1 MTYLRP
7 GDPKRR
13 LRGLKISIVILAL
26 LFGGR
31 LVDLQI
37 LQAEAIN
44 AKSYSNRAVSRV
56 LPSLRGDITDGTGAV
71 LAHTVFKYDINAAPD
86 IVAPFTRKV
95 NGQEVLISVEQAA
108 TELAA
113 LVGKTQPEVL
123 AKLIGTGKYSQV
135 AKAVEASVYRQI
147 RALDIPWLFYDPR
160 PARIYP
166 NGAVAGGILGF
177 LDPDGKPLEGIEVAQ
192 NACLAGK
199 DGEETFEK
207 GVDGIK
213 IPSSAITTK
222 AAVPGKK
229 IQLTINADLQYYAQQ
244 ILTANVAKLR
254 ADWGTAVVIEV
265 KTGKILVAAD
275 APSYDPNE
283 PSKSSVDNRGSRV
296 FRTSFEPGSTM
307 KMVTA
312 ATAIDDG
319 KVTAVSR
326 FVAPF
331 GMTIPHSNGYRVTD
345 SHVHGDDKL
354 TVAGVLR
361 DSSNTGAMQVG
372 NTVPW
377 QDRYT
382 YMQRFGVG
390 SKPGSGFPGESA
402 GLLNTKTTW
411 SNDVVK
417 RYVST
422 FGQGVSVTPL
432 QSAMMYQ
439 AVANKGVRL
448 QPQLIEGCIDGSGNW
463 TKVTKDKAPVRVVS
477 EASASSTLDILEK
490 VVEEGGIGK
499 HAAVPG
505 YRVGGKTGTAQI
517 IDPNTGRYGNLHAI
531 SFIGVAPIDDPQFVV
546 AVTAYKSR
554 TVSNSLG
561 ATPIFKA
568 IMSQVL
574 RTYRV
579 PPSTTKSAN
588 LPTEWK

>member
-1 MTYLRP
+1 MTYLTP

-13 LRGLKISIVILAL
+13 IRKIQVFVVVVAII
-26 LFGGR
+26 FGIR

-37 LQAEAIN
+37 VEADAIN
-44 AKSYSNRAVSRV
+44 AKSYANRAVSRV
-56 LPSLRGDITDGTGAV
+56 LPSLRGQIVDDEGKV
-71 LAHTVFKYDINAAPD
+71 LARTDFKYDINAAPD
-86 IVAPFTRKV
+86 IVAPFSRKV
-95 NGQEVLISVEQAA
+95 NGQEVLVSKEQAA
-108 TELAA
+108 GEIAA
-113 LVGKTQPEVL
+113 LTGQTPAEVL
-123 AKLIGTGKYSQV
+123 VKISGTGKYSQV
-135 AKAVEASVYRQI
+135 AKAVDASVYRQI
-147 RALDIPWLFYDPR
+147 KKLDIPWLFYDPR
-160 PARIYP
+160 PARTYP
-166 NGAVAGGILGF
+166 SGAVAGGILGF
-177 LDPDGKPLEGIEVAQ
+177 LDPDGLPLEGIELAQ

-229 IQLTINADLQYYAQQ
+229 IVLTINADLQYFAQQ
-244 ILTANVAKLR
+244 VLTANVAKLQ

-265 KTGKILVAAD
+265 KTGKILAAAD

-283 PSKSSVDNRGSRV
+283 PGKSSVENRGSRV

-312 ATAIDDG
+312 ATAIDQG
-319 KVTAVSR
+319 KVTPETH
-326 FVAPF
+326 FIAPF
-331 GMTIPHSNGYRVTD
+331 AMTIPHSNGYRVSD
-345 SHVHGDDKL
+345 SHVHGNDKL

-361 DSSNTGAMQVG
+361 DSSNTGAMQIG
-372 NTVPW
+372 NLVPW
-377 QDRYT
+377 QVRRS
-382 YMQRFGVG
+382 YMEKFGVG
-390 SKPGSGFPGESA
+390 SMLGSGFPGESA

-411 SNDVVK
+411 ANDVIK

-439 AVANKGVRL
+439 AVANKGIRL
-448 QPQLIEGCIDGSGNW
+448 QPKLIEGCVDASGNM
-463 TKVTKDKAPVRVVS
+463 TKVTKDKAPVRVVT
-477 EASASSTLDILEK
+477 EATAKSTLDILEK

-517 IDPNTGRYGNLHAI
+517 TDPNTGRYGNLHAI
-531 SFIGVAPIDDPQFVV
+531 SFIGVAPIEDPQYVV

-579 PPSTTKSAN
+579 APSTTKSAN
-588 LPTEWK
+588 IKTTW

>member
-13 LRGLKISIVILAL
+13 LRTLKISVILLAL
-26 LFGGR
+26 VFGGR

-71 LAHTVFKYDINAAPD
+71 LAHTVFKYDVNAAPD
-86 IVAPFTRKV
+86 IVAPFTRTV
-95 NGQEVLISVEQAA
+95 NGQKVLISVEQAA

-113 LVGKTQPEVL
+113 LVGQTQPEVL

-147 RALDIPWLFYDPR
+147 KELEIPWLFYDPR

-192 NACLAGK
+192 DACLAGK
-199 DGEETFEK
+199 DGEETYEK

-222 AAVPGKK
+222 AAIPGKTIK
-229 IQLTINADLQYYAQQ
+229 LTINADLQYFAQQ

-265 KTGKILVAAD
+265 KTGKVLVAAD

-283 PSKSSVDNRGSRV
+283 PSKSSVENRGSRV
-296 FRTSFEPGSTM
+296 FRSAFEPGSTM

-312 ATAIDDG
+312 AISMDQG
-319 KVTAVSR
+319 KATPESR
-326 FVAPF
+326 FVAPY
-331 GMTIPHSNGYRVTD
+331 GMTIPRTGYRVTD
-345 SHVHGDDKL
+345 SHMHPDEKL
-354 TVAGVLR
+354 TVAGILR
-361 DSSNTGAMQVG
+361 ESSNTGAMMVG
-372 NTVPW
+372 NLVPW
-377 QDRYT
+377 QTRYS
-382 YMQRFGVG
+382 YLKKFGIG
-390 SKPGSGFPGESA
+390 TKPGTGFPGESA
-402 GLLNTKTTW
+402 GLLNSTTVW
-411 SNDVVK
+411 ENDRIK
-417 RYVST
+417 RYVSN
-422 FGQGVSVTPL
+422 FGQGISVSPI

-439 AVANKGVRL
+439 AVANQGVRL
-448 QPQLIEGCIDGSGNW
+448 QPQLIEGCVDASGKV

-477 EASASSTLDILEK
+477 AATAQSTLDILEK
-490 VVEEGGIGK
+490 VVEQGGIGK
-499 HAAVPG
+499 TAAVPG

-517 IDPNTGRYGNLHAI
+517 ADPNTGRYGNLFAI

-588 LPTEWK
+588 IATEWK

>member
-1 MTYLRP
+1 MTYLTP
-7 GDPKRR
+7 GDPRR
-13 LRGLKISIVILAL
+13 RIRKIQAFVVIVAII
-26 LFGGR
+26 FGIR

-37 LQAEAIN
+37 VEADAIN
-44 AKSYSNRAVSRV
+44 AKSYANRAVSRV
-56 LPSLRGDITDGTGAV
+56 LPSLRGQIVDDEGKV
-71 LAHTVFKYDINAAPD
+71 LARTDFKYDINAAPD
-86 IVAPFTRKV
+86 IVAPFNRKV
-95 NGQEVLISVEQAA
+95 NGQEVLVSKEQAA
-108 TELAA
+108 GEIAA
-113 LVGKTQPEVL
+113 LTGQTPADVL
-123 AKLIGTGKYSQV
+123 MKISGTGKYSQV
-135 AKAVEASVYRQI
+135 AKAVDASIYRQI
-147 RALDIPWLFYDPR
+147 KKLDIPWLFYDPR
-160 PARIYP
+160 PARTYP
-166 NGAVAGGILGF
+166 SGAVAGGILGF
-177 LDPDGKPLEGIEVAQ
+177 LDPDGLPLEGIELAQ

-229 IQLTINADLQYYAQQ
+229 IVLTINADLQYFAQQ
-244 ILTANVAKLR
+244 VLTANVAKLQ

-283 PSKSSVDNRGSRV
+283 PSKSSVENRGSRV

-312 ATAIDDG
+312 ATAIDQG
-319 KVTAVSR
+319 KVTPETH
-326 FVAPF
+326 FIAPF
-331 GMTIPHSNGYRVTD
+331 AMTIPHSNGYRVSD
-345 SHVHGDDKL
+345 SHVHGNDKL

-361 DSSNTGAMQVG
+361 DSSNTGAMQIG
-372 NTVPW
+372 NLVPW
-377 QDRYT
+377 QVRRS
-382 YMQRFGVG
+382 YMEKFGVG
-390 SKPGSGFPGESA
+390 SMPGSGFPGESA
-402 GLLNTKTTW
+402 GLLNTKNTW
-411 SNDVVK
+411 ANDVIK

-439 AVANKGVRL
+439 AVANKGIRL
-448 QPQLIEGCIDGSGNW
+448 QPKLIEGCVDASGNM
-463 TKVTKDKAPVRVVS
+463 TKVTKDKAPVRVVT
-477 EASASSTLDILEK
+477 EATAKSTLDILEK

-517 IDPNTGRYGNLHAI
+517 TDPNTGRYGNLHAI
-531 SFIGVAPIDDPQFVV
+531 SFIGVAPIEDPQYVV

-579 PPSTTKSAN
+579 APSTTKSAN
-588 LPTEWK
+588 IKTQW

>member
-1 MTYLRP
+1 MTYLTP
-7 GDPKRR
+7 GDPRR
-13 LRGLKISIVILAL
+13 RIRKIQAFVVIVAII
-26 LFGGR
+26 FGIR

-37 LQAEAIN
+37 VEADAIN
-44 AKSYSNRAVSRV
+44 AKSYANRAVSRV
-56 LPSLRGDITDGTGAV
+56 LPSLRGQIVDDEGKV
-71 LAHTVFKYDINAAPD
+71 LARTDFKYDINAAPD
-86 IVAPFTRKV
+86 IVAPFNRKV
-95 NGQEVLISVEQAA
+95 NGQEVLVSKEQAA
-108 TELAA
+108 GEIAA
-113 LVGKTQPEVL
+113 LTGQTPADVL
-123 AKLIGTGKYSQV
+123 MKISGTGKYSQV
-135 AKAVEASVYRQI
+135 AKAVDASIYRQI
-147 RALDIPWLFYDPR
+147 KKLDIPWLFYDPR
-160 PARIYP
+160 PARTYP
-166 NGAVAGGILGF
+166 SGAVAGGILGF
-177 LDPDGKPLEGIEVAQ
+177 LDPDGLPLEGIELAQ

-229 IQLTINADLQYYAQQ
+229 IVLTINADLQYFAQQ
-244 ILTANVAKLR
+244 VLTANVAKLQ

-283 PSKSSVDNRGSRV
+283 PSKSSVENRGSRV

-312 ATAIDDG
+312 ATAIDQG
-319 KVTAVSR
+319 KVTPETH
-326 FVAPF
+326 FIAPF
-331 GMTIPHSNGYRVTD
+331 AMTIPHSNGYRVSD
-345 SHVHGDDKL
+345 SHVHGNDKL

-361 DSSNTGAMQVG
+361 DSSNTGAMQIG
-372 NTVPW
+372 NLVPW
-377 QDRYT
+377 QVRRS
-382 YMQRFGVG
+382 YMEKFGVG
-390 SKPGSGFPGESA
+390 SMLGSGFPGESA

-411 SNDVVK
+411 ANDVIK

-439 AVANKGVRL
+439 AVANKGIRL
-448 QPQLIEGCIDGSGNW
+448 QPKLIEGCVDASGNM
-463 TKVTKDKAPVRVVS
+463 TKVTKDKAPVRVVT
-477 EASASSTLDILEK
+477 EATAKSTLDILEK

-517 IDPNTGRYGNLHAI
+517 TDPNTGRYGNLHAI
-531 SFIGVAPIDDPQFVV
+531 SFIGVAPIEDPQYVV

-579 PPSTTKSAN
+579 APSTTKSAN
-588 LPTEWK
+588 IKTTW

>member
-1 MTYLRP
+1 MTYLTP

-13 LRGLKISIVILAL
+13 VRAIQAFVVIVAVV
-26 LFGGR
+26 FGVR

-37 LQAEAIN
+37 VEADAIN
-44 AKSYSNRAVSRV
+44 AKSYANRAVSRV
-56 LPSLRGDITDGTGAV
+56 LPSLRGDIVDGTGSV
-71 LAHTVFKYDINAAPD
+71 LAQTVFKYDVNAAPD
-86 IVAPFTRKV
+86 IVKPFNRKV
-95 NGQEVLISVEQAA
+95 NGQDTTISVEQAA
-108 TELAA
+108 TEIAA
-113 LVGKTQPEVL
+113 LTGQLQPEVL

-135 AKAVEASVYRQI
+135 AKAVDAAVYR
-147 RALDIPWLFYDPR
+147 RVKKLDIPWLFFDPR
-160 PARIYP
+160 PSRVYP

-177 LDPDGKPLEGIEVAQ
+177 LDPDGLPLEGIELAQ
-192 NACLAGK
+192 NSCLAGK

-229 IQLTINADLQYYAQQ
+229 IVLTINADLQYFAQQ
-244 ILTANVAKLR
+244 ILTSNVAKLQ

-275 APSYDPNE
+275 APSYDPNV
-283 PSKSSVDNRGSRV
+283 PGKSSVDVRGSRV

-312 ATAIDDG
+312 ATAIDQG
-319 KVTAVSR
+319 KVTPESH
-326 FVAPF
+326 FIAPF
-331 GMTIPHSNGYRVTD
+331 SMLIPHSNGYRVSD
-345 SHVHGDDKL
+345 SHVHGNDKL

-361 DSSNTGAMQVG
+361 DSSNTGAMQIG

-377 QDRYT
+377 QVRRS
-382 YMQRFGVG
+382 YMEKFGVG

-402 GLLNTKTTW
+402 GLLNTSTTW
-411 SNDVVK
+411 ANDVIK
-417 RYVST
+417 RSVST

-448 QPQLIEGCIDGSGNW
+448 QPQLIEGCVDSSGSL
-463 TKVTKDKAPVRVVS
+463 TKVTKDKAPVRVVT
-477 EASASSTLDILEK
+477 EATAKSTLDILEK
-490 VVEEGGIGK
+490 VVEEGGIGR

-517 IDPNTGRYGNLHAI
+517 TDPNTGRYGNLHAI
-531 SFIGVAPIDDPQFVV
+531 SFIGVAPIDDPQYVV

-588 LPTEWK
+588 IKTTW

>member
-7 GDPKRR
+7 GDPKSRFR
-13 LRGLKISIVILAL
+13 ALKIIVVALAL
-26 LFGGR
+26 VFGGR

-37 LQAEAIN
+37 VQAEAIN
-44 AKSYSNRAVSRV
+44 AKSYANRAVSRV

-95 NGQEVLISVEQAA
+95 NGQDVLITVEQAA

-113 LVGKTQPEVL
+113 LVGQTQPEVL
-123 AKLIGTGKYSQV
+123 SKLTGTGKYSQV

-147 RALDIPWLFYDPR
+147 KELDVPWLFYDPR

-192 NACLAGK
+192 DACLAGK

-222 AAVPGKK
+222 AAIPGKTIK
-229 IQLTINADLQYYAQQ
+229 LTIDADLQYFAQQ

-265 KTGKILVAAD
+265 KTGRVLVAAD

-296 FRTSFEPGSTM
+296 FRSAFEPGSTM

-312 ATAIDDG
+312 AIAMDQG
-319 KVTAVSR
+319 KVTPESQ
-326 FVAPF
+326 FIAPY
-331 GMTIPHSNGYRVTD
+331 GMTIPHSGYKVTD
-345 SHVHGDDKL
+345 SHMHKDDKL

-377 QDRYT
+377 QTRYT
-382 YMQRFGVG
+382 YLQRFGIG
-390 SKPGSGFPGESA
+390 AKPGSGFPGESA

-411 SNDVVK
+411 SNDVIK

-422 FGQGVSVTPL
+422 FGQGISVSPV

-439 AVANKGVRL
+439 AIANQGVRL
-448 QPQLIEGCIDGSGNW
+448 QPQLIEGCVDANGKV
-463 TKVTKDKAPVRVVS
+463 TKVTKEKSPVRVVTA
-477 EASASSTLDILEK
+477 ETAKSTLDILEK
-490 VVEEGGIGK
+490 VVEQGGIGK
-499 HAAVPG
+499 TAAVPG

-517 IDPNTGRYGNLHAI
+517 ADPNTGRYGNLFAI

-588 LPTEWK
+588 IATEWK

>member
-1 MTYLRP
+1 MTYLTP
-7 GDPKRR
+7 GDPRR
-13 LRGLKISIVILAL
+13 RIRKIQAFVVIIAII
-26 LFGGR
+26 FGIR

-37 LQAEAIN
+37 VEADAIN
-44 AKSYSNRAVSRV
+44 AKSYANRAVSRV
-56 LPSLRGDITDGTGAV
+56 LPSLRGQIVDDEGKV
-71 LAHTVFKYDINAAPD
+71 LARTDFKYDINAAPD
-86 IVAPFTRKV
+86 IVAPFNRKV
-95 NGQEVLISVEQAA
+95 NGQEVLVSKEQAA
-108 TELAA
+108 GEIAA
-113 LVGKTQPEVL
+113 LTGQTPADVL
-123 AKLIGTGKYSQV
+123 MKISGTGKYSQV
-135 AKAVEASVYRQI
+135 AKAVDASIYRQI
-147 RALDIPWLFYDPR
+147 KKLDIPWLFYDPR
-160 PARIYP
+160 PSRTYP
-166 NGAVAGGILGF
+166 SGAVAGGILGF
-177 LDPDGKPLEGIEVAQ
+177 LDPDGLPLEGIELAQ

-229 IQLTINADLQYYAQQ
+229 IVLTINADLQYFAQQ
-244 ILTANVAKLR
+244 VLTANVAKLQ

-265 KTGKILVAAD
+265 KTGKILAAAD

-283 PSKSSVDNRGSRV
+283 PGKSSVENRGSRV

-312 ATAIDDG
+312 ATAIDQG
-319 KVTAVSR
+319 KVTPETH
-326 FVAPF
+326 FIAPF
-331 GMTIPHSNGYRVTD
+331 AMTIPHSNGYRVSD
-345 SHVHGDDKL
+345 SHVHGNDKL

-361 DSSNTGAMQVG
+361 DSSNTGAMQIG
-372 NTVPW
+372 NLVPW
-377 QDRYT
+377 QVRRS
-382 YMQRFGVG
+382 YMEKFGVG
-390 SKPGSGFPGESA
+390 TMPGSGFPGESA
-402 GLLNTKTTW
+402 GLLNTKNTW
-411 SNDVVK
+411 ANDVIK

-439 AVANKGVRL
+439 AVANKGIRL
-448 QPQLIEGCIDGSGNW
+448 QPKLIEGCVDASGNM
-463 TKVTKDKAPVRVVS
+463 TKVTKDKAPVRVVT
-477 EASASSTLDILEK
+477 EATAKSTLDILEK

-517 IDPNTGRYGNLHAI
+517 TDPNTGRYGNLHAI
-531 SFIGVAPIDDPQFVV
+531 SFIGVAPIEDPQYVV

-579 PPSTTKSAN
+579 APSTTKSAN
-588 LPTEWK
+588 IKTQW

>member
-1 MTYLRP
+1 MAHLRP

-13 LRGLKISIVILAL
+13 LRAFKIFIVALAL
-26 LFGGR
+26 VFGGR

-37 LQAEAIN
+37 VQAEAIN

-71 LAHTVFKYDINAAPD
+71 LAHTVFKYDINAAPH
-86 IVAPFTRKV
+86 IVAPFNREV
-95 NGQEVLISVEQAA
+95 NGQKVLISVEQAA

-113 LVGKTQPEVL
+113 LVGQTQPEVF
-123 AKLIGTGKYSQV
+123 AKLSGTAKYSQV

-147 RALDIPWLFYDPR
+147 KELDIPWIYYDPR

-177 LDPDGKPLEGIEVAQ
+177 LDPDGNPLEGIEVAQ

-222 AAVPGKK
+222 AAAPGKTIK
-229 IQLTINADLQYYAQQ
+229 LNINADLQYFAQQ

-265 KTGKILVAAD
+265 KTGKVLVAAD

-283 PSKSSVDNRGSRV
+283 PGKSSVENRGSRV
-296 FRTSFEPGSTM
+296 FRSAFEPGSTM

-312 ATAIDDG
+312 AISIDQG
-319 KVTAVSR
+319 KATPESQ

-331 GMTIPHSNGYRVTD
+331 GMTIPGTGYRVTD
-345 SHVHGDDKL
+345 SHMHPDEKL
-354 TVAGVLR
+354 TTAGILR
-361 DSSNTGAMQVG
+361 ESSNTGAMKVG
-372 NTVPW
+372 NLVPW
-377 QDRYT
+377 QTRYS
-382 YMQRFGVG
+382 YLKKFGIG
-390 SKPGSGFPGESA
+390 SMPGTGFPGESA
-402 GLLNTKTTW
+402 GLLNSTTVW
-411 SNDVVK
+411 ENDRIK
-417 RYVST
+417 RYVSN
-422 FGQGVSVTPL
+422 FGQGISVSPI

-439 AVANKGVRL
+439 AVANQGVRL
-448 QPQLIEGCIDGSGNW
+448 QPQLIEGCVDANGKV

-477 EASASSTLDILEK
+477 AETAKSTLDILEK
-490 VVEEGGIGK
+490 VVEQGGIGK
-499 HAAVPG
+499 TAAVPG

-517 IDPNTGRYGNLHAI
+517 ADPNTGQYGNLFAI
-531 SFIGVAPIDDPQFVV
+531 SFIGVAPIEDPQFVV

-588 LPTEWK
+588 IATEWK